1 MAEPTS
7 GGLAK
12 LTVKAR
18 IGAMAALA
26 VVALALICGVFIVS
40 NAITRH
46 AEERGE
52 RFAALDRTAQA
63 LRIAA
68 LEIERDGKA
77 FLLRHRPAD
86 AEAVRAAAKTVR
98 ANLTRLEDLDSE
110 QRFHQFQAKLAAS
123 VAAYEQAFDRVIAA
137 ETQKGLTQDQGA
149 QAALRSRV
157 HALEALS
164 EKLGDDRVMIEVLTL
179 RRHEKDYM
187 LRDDPAYLDKAR
199 EAHRAMVA
207 SLGAMQADAAQK
219 AQATA
224 DADAYLVAFGDYVR
238 ENSASLAAQG
248 DATAA
253 FAAVVAG
260 IDQIAV
266 AAVQEA
272 ATATAEQ
279 EATRARFTTLAIALS
294 IAVAAAFVAVA
305 WWIGRSVARPLD
317 AITGTMDKMS
327 KGERDLVVPHTANRD
342 EIGTMAR
349 ALEEFRVEL
358 VKAERLE
365 AEAKAAQA
373 AELDRARQR
382 EHLTRIFDG
391 AIGIA
396 LAKLKAAV
404 DGVRGTAG
412 DLRGAARETATQSAT
427 ASHAAT
433 ESTANV
439 HAVAGATEE
448 LEASTR
454 EISSRVQDSRT
465 ISRRAVERIEEASG
479 DATTLQEAV
488 SRIGTVLGLITDIAS
503 QTNLLAL
510 NATIEAARAG
520 EMGKGFAVV
529 AGEVKTLAN
538 QTAKATDEIQAQI
551 SSVQQ
556 TTANVVMVIG
566 TVRSVVEE
574 MDEVVGS
581 IAAAVEEQS
590 AATGEIARNIQEAA
604 SGNAQLTESV
614 TQVSDLARDTGG
626 IAEHMLGLSN
636 DLEADA
642 AVLRGDVETFLKG
655 LEKV

>member
-1 MAEPTS
+1 MAEQT
-7 GGLAK
+7 GR

-18 IGAMAALA
+18 IGAMAVLA
-26 VVALALICGVFIVS
+26 VAALVLICGVFIVS
-40 NAITRH
+40 NAINRQ
-46 AEERGE
+46 AEERGD
-52 RFAALDRTAQA
+52 RFAAIDRTAQA

-77 FLLRHRPAD
+77 FLLRHSPED
-86 AEAVRAAAKTVR
+86 AAAVRTAAKTVR
-98 ANLTRLEDLDSE
+98 DLFSRLAALDTE
-110 QRFHQFQAKLAAS
+110 QRFRALQGTL
-123 VAAYEQAFDRVIAA
+123 VADVSTYEAAFDRVIAA
-137 ETQKGLTQDQGA
+137 ETAKGLTENEGAQGA
-149 QAALRSRV
+149 LRARV

-164 EKLGDDRVMIEVLTL
+164 EKLGDDRVMIEMLML

-187 LRDDPAYLDKAR
+187 LRNTPTYLDKAR
-199 EAHRAMVA
+199 TAHAEMVKA
-207 SLGAMQADAAQK
+207 LGAMQADAAQK
-219 AQATA
+219 AQAIS
-224 DADAYLVAFGDYVR
+224 DADAYLAALSDYVR
-238 ENSASLAAQG
+238 ENGASLAAQA
-248 DATAA
+248 DANAA
-253 FAAVVAG
+253 FAAAVKGVEA
-260 IDQIAV
+260 IAA
-266 AAVQEA
+266 AAVKEA
-272 ATATAEQ
+272 DAAAADQ
-279 EATRARFTTLAIALS
+279 EATRERFTTLAIALS
-294 IAVAAAFVAVA
+294 LAVAAGFVLVA
-305 WWIGRSVARPLD
+305 WRIGRSIARPLD
-317 AITGTMDKMS
+317 AITGTMEKMS
-327 KGERDLVVPHTANRD
+327 HGQRDIAVPHVGNRD

-349 ALEEFRVEL
+349 ALEEFRVGL

-373 AELDRARQR
+373 AELERARQR
-382 EHLTRIFDG
+382 ERLTQIFDG
-391 AIGIA
+391 AIGTA
-396 LAKLKAAV
+396 LAKLKSAV

-412 DLRGAARETATQSAT
+412 DLRGAAKETATQSAT

-465 ISRRAVERIEEASG
+465 ISRRAVERIEEATG
-479 DATTLQEAV
+479 DAGSLQEAV
-488 SRIGTVLGLITDIAS
+488 SRIGAVLGLITDIAS

-520 EMGKGFAVV
+520 DMGKGFAVV

-566 TVRSVVEE
+566 TVKDVVEE

-642 AVLRGDVETFLKG
+642 ALLRDDVETFLKG